1 MPTAAIVIGAGE
13 PRGTGASACRRFA
26 REGLHVFAA
35 ARSRDKLE
43 VLAQEIRSDGGV
55 CEAVPTDASDSSQ
68 IEALFNRVEAEHG
81 PPELVL
87 YNAARQGLRP
97 LAEMDD
103 SFFEAIWR
111 ITCFGGFAT
120 AREAARRMAP
130 VGRGTLLFTGATGS
144 IRSRPPFMAFAAAKH
159 GLRAV
164 AQGAAR
170 ELGPQGVHVAHVIID
185 GVIDGDAI
193 RRMAPQLIDDLG
205 EDGTL
210 DPDAIADA
218 FWTLHTQ
225 PRSAWTHELDLRPY
239 KESF

>member
-1 MPTAAIVIGAGE
+1 MAASAIVIGAGGE
-13 PRGTGASACRRFA
+13 RGTGASACRRFA

-35 ARSRDKLE
+35 ARSVDRLE
-43 VLAQEIRSDGGV
+43 ALAEEIRAAGGA
-55 CEAVPTDASDSSQ
+55 CTPVPTDATDPAQ
-68 IEALFNRVEAEHG
+68 IEALFERASETG

-103 SFFEAIWR
+103 DFFEDIWR

-120 AREAARRMAP
+120 ARAVAQRMAP
-130 VGRGTLLFTGATGS
+130 AGRGTLLFTGATGS
-144 IRSRPPFMAFAAAKH
+144 VRSRPPFLAFASAKH
-159 GLRAV
+159 ALRAV
-164 AQGAAR
+164 AHGAAR

-193 RRMAPQLIDDLG
+193 RSLAPQIVDGLG
-205 EDGTL
+205 EDGAL

-225 PRSAWTHELDLRPY
+225 PRSAWTLELDLRPY